1 MILFMPKTT
10 HEIIADNVKRLM
22 EYHNEMTQTLLA
34 KKAGI
39 SQRTISNVTN
49 PGSVGSIT
57 TETIE
62 KLANFFDLEPYH
74 LMIKDLPVEELLSKR
89 LEKLIECYSQST
101 LEGRENIKRI
111 AENEMRYRQYQQ
123 EKSVEN

>member
-22 EYHNEMTQTLLA
+22 GYHNEMTQTLLA

-39 SQRTISNVTN
+39 SQRTISNIIN

-74 LMIKDLPVEELLSKR
+74 LMIKDLPIEELLSKR
-89 LEKLIECYSQST
+89 IEKLIECYSQST
-101 LEGRENIKRI
+101 PEGRENIKRI
-111 AENEMRYRQYQQ
+111 AENEVRYREYQQ
-123 EKSVEN
+123 EKALRN